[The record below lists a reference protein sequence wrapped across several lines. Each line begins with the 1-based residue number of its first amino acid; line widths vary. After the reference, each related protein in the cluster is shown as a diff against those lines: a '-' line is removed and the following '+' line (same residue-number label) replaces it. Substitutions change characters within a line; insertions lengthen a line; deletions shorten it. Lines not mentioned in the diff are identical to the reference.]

1 MNPERKLICRFP
13 TTHDLKEEMVW
24 SLSNLV
30 NRVYDEAES
39 GMWKREAIRTNP
51 KQIRKLLGENALIL
65 AELDGKIVGSVNVNL
80 MGSSRG
86 EFGMLVV
93 DFNQRGKG
101 IGSALVHAAEDWAIS
116 ENCKT
121 MQLELLTPRHWKHPS
136 KEFLKQWYRRI
147 GYEPQLV
154 EPFEKLHPEKVA
166 ELATDCDFTIWRKRL
181 A

>member
-1 MNPERKLICRFP
+1 MNQEPELICRFP
-13 TTHDLKEEMVW
+13 ITYDLNEEVVR
-24 SLSNLV
+24 SLSNLI
-30 NRVYDEAES
+30 NAVYDDAES
-39 GMWKREAIRTNP
+39 GMWKHKATRTNTG
-51 KQIRKLLGENALIL
+51 QVRKLLKEKALIL

-80 MGSSRG
+80 MGGSIG
-86 EFGMLVV
+86 EFGMLVA
-93 DFNQRGKG
+93 DFNHRGKG
-101 IGSALVHAAEDWAIS
+101 IGSALVQAAEDWARQKK
-116 ENCKT
+116 CKT

-166 ELATDCDFTIWRKRL
+166 DLATECDFTVWHKQL